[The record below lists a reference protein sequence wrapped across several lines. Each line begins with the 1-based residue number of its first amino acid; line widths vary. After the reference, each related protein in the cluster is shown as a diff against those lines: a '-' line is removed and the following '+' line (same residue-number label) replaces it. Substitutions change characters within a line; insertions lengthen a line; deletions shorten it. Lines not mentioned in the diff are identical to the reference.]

1 MMLGLIAACTTL
13 LSWSFG
19 TIVFLR
25 ASRSIDPGLLNRTRL
40 LLAVGATAV
49 LCCAVQGW
57 WPWQIFTGSVWD
69 QWLWL
74 GLSGIIGLTVGDLFG
89 FTSLRI
95 LGARRQSVVGTMAPA
110 AAAVVGFVVLGET
123 LTLVDIG
130 AMALSIFGVMFAMS
144 SAQERTDVQREGY
157 GSFTLG
163 ILLALGGAVCQ
174 GAGLVIAKLGLEA
187 GDGAIAPFHATFMRM
202 SVGFVG
208 TYVLDIIRRAP
219 HRPLREAFVDKPAA
233 RAMYLGVLFGPIIGV
248 TASLVAARYLEV
260 AIAQTIMSMVPFVV
274 MGIAAVVDRQPLP
287 WRSVVGAVIAVIG
300 VVLLVT

>member
-1 MMLGLIAACTTL
+1 MILGLIAACITL
-13 LSWSFG
+13 VSWSFG

-49 LCCAVQGW
+49 LCCVIQGW
-57 WPWQIFTGSVWD
+57 WPWQILTESVWEH
-69 QWLWL
+69 WLWL
-74 GLSGIIGLTVGDLFG
+74 GLSGVIGLTVGDLFG

-110 AAAVVGFVVLGET
+110 AAAVVGFVVLDET
-123 LTLVDIG
+123 LTLIDIG
-130 AMALSIFGVMFAMS
+130 AMTLSILGVMFAMS
-144 SAQERTDVQREGY
+144 SADERTDVLREGY

-163 ILLALGGAVCQ
+163 ILLALGGAACQ
-174 GAGLVIAKLGLEA
+174 GIGLVVAKLGLEA
-187 GDGAIAPFHATFMRM
+187 HDGAISPFHATFMRM

-219 HRPLREAFVDKPAA
+219 HRPLREAFVDKSAA

-248 TASLVAARYLEV
+248 TCSLIAARYLEV

-274 MGIAAVVDRQPLP
+274 IAIASIVYRQPVR
-287 WRSVVGAVIAVIG
+287 WRSVVGAIIAVIG

>member
-1 MMLGLIAACTTL
+1 MLGLIAACTTL

>member
-1 MMLGLIAACTTL
+1 
-13 LSWSFG
+13 
-19 TIVFLR
+19 
-25 ASRSIDPGLLNRTRL
+25 
-40 LLAVGATAV
+40 
-49 LCCAVQGW
+49 
-57 WPWQIFTGSVWD
+57 
-69 QWLWL
+69 
-74 GLSGIIGLTVGDLFG
+74 
-89 FTSLRI
+89 
-95 LGARRQSVVGTMAPA
+95 
-110 AAAVVGFVVLGET
+110 
-123 LTLVDIG
+123 
-130 AMALSIFGVMFAMS
+130 
-144 SAQERTDVQREGY
+144 
-157 GSFTLG
+157 
-163 ILLALGGAVCQ
+163 
-174 GAGLVIAKLGLEA
+174 LEA

-274 MGIAAVVDRQPLP
+274 MGIAAAVDRQPLP

>member
-1 MMLGLIAACTTL
+1 MILGLLAACTTL
-13 LSWSFG
+13 VSWSFG

-49 LCCAVQGW
+49 LCCIVEGW
-57 WPWQIFTGSVWD
+57 WPWEIFTDSAWD
-69 QWLWL
+69 EWLWL
-74 GLSGIIGLTVGDLFG
+74 GLSGIIGLTIGDLFG

-110 AAAVVGFVVLGET
+110 AAALVGFGVLGET
-123 LTLVDIG
+123 LTLIDIV

-144 SAQERTDVQREGY
+144 SAQERTDVHREGY
-157 GSFTLG
+157 GSFSLG

-174 GAGLVIAKLGLEA
+174 GAGLVVAKLGLHA
-187 GDGAIAPFHATFMRM
+187 HDGNISPFHATFMRM

-208 TYVLDIIRRAP
+208 TYVLDVIRRAP
-219 HRPLREAFVDKPAA
+219 HRPLREAFADRSAA

-248 TASLVAARYLEV
+248 TCSLIAARHLDV
-260 AIAQTIMSMVPFVV
+260 AVAQTIMSMVPFVV
-274 MGIAAVVDRQPLP
+274 MGISSVVDRQPLP
-287 WRSVVGAVIAVIG
+287 WRSVVGAVIAVVG